1 MSTADESSATLAGAV
16 EIGLALQ
23 QQRERKH
30 ISLEDVARELH
41 LTPRQMA
48 ALESGRFAELRG
60 AVFVKGYLRACAK
73 LYGMDG
79 DALVRAY
86 ERIAPQVA
94 VVLQPPVRT
103 NAVVISASQNAKK
116 YGTGFAA
123 LLVLL
128 VIVVVFWQWP
138 RLAEEESKLSASASP
153 AIASNAVIDSAASD
167 DDGDTAEDAALP
179 ATAVSSEANLPSSA
193 PTAVL
198 SASSSIAAGEA
209 EKNKGA
215 TATTNTADGAAD
227 TQDSV
232 LHMEFSDNCWVQIKD
247 QAGKILHEKNYSK
260 GEVLD
265 LTATPPLYVWLG
277 RAAAANVSYNGALVS
292 VPMKTGAQSARFVLG
307 DDAQANRV
315 E

>member
-1 MSTADESSATLAGAV
+1 MSAADESSVALVSAT
-16 EIGLALQ
+16 EIGCALQ
-23 QQRERKH
+23 QQRERKN
-30 ISLEDVARELH
+30 ISLEDAACELH

-79 DALVRAY
+79 DVLVRAY

-103 NAVVISASQNAKK
+103 NAVFISASQDAKK

-128 VIVVVFWQWP
+128 VIAVVFWQWP
-138 RLAEEESKLSASASP
+138 RLAEEESKLSANVSP
-153 AIASNAVIDSAASD
+153 AMASNTATNSAASD
-167 DDGDTAEDAALP
+167 DGSDTTEGTATLP
-179 ATAVSSEANLPSSA
+179 ATAVSNEVSLPSSV
-193 PTAVL
+193 PTVVL
-198 SASSSIAAGEA
+198 PTSPSVAAEEA
-209 EKNKGA
+209 EKNKEA
-215 TATTNTADGAAD
+215 TATTNAAD

-277 RAAAANVSYNGALVS
+277 RATAANVSYNGALVS